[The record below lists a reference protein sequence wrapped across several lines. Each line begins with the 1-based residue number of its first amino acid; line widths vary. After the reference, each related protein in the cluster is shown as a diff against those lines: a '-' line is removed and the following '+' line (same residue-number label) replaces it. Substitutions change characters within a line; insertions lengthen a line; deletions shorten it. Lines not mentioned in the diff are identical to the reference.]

1 MKTTTFTAAVCIIL
15 LIGCATT
22 PYKMI
27 EIGGYAFYYEGK
39 TYQIE
44 SITPKT
50 SEGYN
55 YLTQHVGNQLV
66 MRAIDKEQDGMLDQ
80 VLTGKIGIEE
90 ANQIYSKGITMGQAK
105 GKIKGRNF
113 TRSYTTSD
121 ILHNYTLK
129 TYILAVGEIYN
140 QFTVEKRETTEE
152 NAVWV
157 DKDADG
163 NLNTLQTGLNDIER
177 YQMMYKRILDLG
189 IARGKIVETNGKF
202 QVAMIQYTINA

>member
-1 MKTTTFTAAVCIIL
+1 MRTKIIFTTAACAIL

-22 PYKMI
+22 QYKKL
-27 EIGGYAFYYEGK
+27 EIGGYTFYYEGK

-44 SITPKT
+44 SMTPKT

-55 YLTQHVGNQLV
+55 YLTQRVGNQMV
-66 MRAIDKEQDGMLDQ
+66 MRAIDKEQDGVLDQ
-80 VLTGKIGIEE
+80 ILTGEITIEE
-90 ANQIYSKGITMGQAK
+90 ANQIYSMGIAMGQTK
-105 GKIKGRNF
+105 GKVKGRNF

-140 QFTVEKRETTEE
+140 QFSVEKKETAEE

-157 DKDADG
+157 DDGADG
-163 NLNTLQTGLNDIER
+163 SLNTLQKGQNDIER
-177 YQMMYKRILDLG
+177 FQIMYKRILDQG
-189 IARGKIVETNGKF
+189 MARGKIVQTNGTF
-202 QVAMIQYTINA
+202 QVAMMK